1 MTKLAELLEQQKALA
16 AQIEAAQAE
25 ARTEGLQTV
34 EALADQLGEPFAVEV
49 VRALSERFNLGEF
62 FRTTRKRGKMVAR
75 LPAKYRH
82 PDGRVWSGKGR
93 MPSWLVGHESEY
105 AIKPEAA

>member
-1 MTKLAELLEQQKALA
+1 MTKLTELLEQQKTLA
-16 AQIEAAQAE
+16 AQIEAAQTE

-34 EALADQLGEPFAVEV
+34 ATLADQLGEPFAVEV
-49 VRALSERFNLGEF
+49 VKMLSQRFNLGEF
-62 FRTTRKRGKMVAR
+62 FRTSRKRGKMVAR

-93 MPSWLVGHESEY
+93 MPGWLAGHVGEY
-105 AIKPEAA
+105 LIQQ

>member
-1 MTKLAELLEQQKALA
+1 MSKLAELLKQQEELA
-16 AQIEAAQAE
+16 ARIEAAQAE

-34 EALADQLGEPFAVEV
+34 ATLADQLGEPFAVEV
-49 VRALSERFNLGEF
+49 VKMLGERFNLGGF
-62 FRTTRKRGKMVAR
+62 FRTSRKRGKMVAR

-93 MPSWLVGHESEY
+93 APGWLAGHEAEY
-105 AIKPEAA
+105 LIQQ